1 LAIINALT
9 AENSDARWLSSM
21 TA

>member
-1 LAIINALT
+1 LAIINGVT

-21 TA
+21 TP